1 VLAERICTVSE
12 ILIHRRVD
20 TRDSLSKT
28 REKSWDNFYH
38 MLLALRQMLKDHGLY
53 TEIEKD
59 YINYALHFSLWNY
72 NTLAEPTKTKLR
84 EKLLG
89 EWYDELGIS
98 ARPEEYFYNEY
109 EYGQYKDMLNFTV
122 EKQ

>member
-1 VLAERICTVSE
+1 M
-12 ILIHRRVD
+12 D

-98 ARPEEYFYNEY
+98 ARPEEYF
-109 EYGQYKDMLNFTV
+109 
-122 EKQ
+122 

>member
-1 VLAERICTVSE
+1 MELQHAVGKELLTVQGEYSA
-12 ILIHRRVD
+12 
-20 TRDSLSKT
+20 
-28 REKSWDNFYH
+28 N
-38 MLLALRQMLKDHGLY
+38 M
-53 TEIEKD
+53 
-59 YINYALHFSLWNY
+59 
-72 NTLAEPTKTKLR
+72 LR